1 MFFLIKKKKNSI
13 NNSNDIKNINKK
25 NNNFLHFYTI
35 ELLDDCIVTN
45 L

>member
-1 MFFLIKKKKNSI
+1 MFFLIKKNSI
-13 NNSNDIKNINKK
+13 NNSNDIKNINKFFFH
-25 NNNFLHFYTI
+25 FLHFYTI